1 MSGPIPDQPIRFP
14 VQFQTW
20 QHLAFL
26 HWPYDVATVQRLVP
40 DGLTVQE
47 WGGITWVGI
56 TPFRMADVRLPALP
70 PPPGWGAFPELNVRV
85 YVRRPDGTDGIWFLG
100 MLVPRRTFIAAA
112 GSLGLPYQRSHS
124 SMSVIGSNWNYR
136 FSTPHWLGSQADDW
150 FHAAVEVGRPLEATE
165 RTPLIESITGRWS
178 AYHRRL
184 RVLWRTPIAHEP
196 WPLHAATASGNLTA
210 PLRWAGLPSP
220 TDDPLVHAASAVH
233 TRFGISRPA

>member
-1 MSGPIPDQPIRFP
+1 
-14 VQFQTW
+14 
-20 QHLAFL
+20 
-26 HWPYDVATVQRLVP
+26 VP

-124 SMSVIGSNWNYR
+124 SMSVRGSNWNYR
-136 FSTPHWLGSQADDW
+136 FGTPHWLGSQA
-150 FHAAVEVGRPLEATE
+150 
-165 RTPLIESITGRWS
+165 
-178 AYHRRL
+178 
-184 RVLWRTPIAHEP
+184 
-196 WPLHAATASGNLTA
+196 
-210 PLRWAGLPSP
+210 
-220 TDDPLVHAASAVH
+220 
-233 TRFGISRPA
+233 